1 MGSLDQRMDKSIA
14 KEITTQ
20 LGADND
26 DRLEHLKAFDD
37 TKAGVKG
44 LIDAGITSLPKIFIR
59 PVDELV
65 EESNIGRSQAQV
77 PVIDLSGIQS
87 DDQRKRI
94 VSELRRASEEW
105 GFFQVV
111 NHGIPESVLNGMID
125 GICKFHEQDTELK
138 KEYYSRD
145 QLRKVRYE
153 SNIDLY
159 HSRAANWRDSLTISL
174 VACNELE
181 PDELPQVCRGTAIDY
196 VNHVTKL
203 GGTLFDLLSEALGMK
218 LDNLRA
224 MECGRGRTFVG
235 HYYPACPEPD
245 LTLGT
250 NRHTDAAFLT
260 ILLQDHIGGLQ
271 FLHDDQWTDVPPI
284 PGGLVASI
292 ADLLQIVSNDKFK
305 SVEHRVIANRTG
317 PRISVPCF
325 FAGAVVPAKIYGP
338 VKELISEKSPAL
350 YREFTVREFLDHFM
364 SKPIDK
370 SGLDHFKI

>member
-1 MGSLDQRMDKSIA
+1 MDKSIA

-181 PDELPQVCRGTAIDY
+181 PDELPQVCRSTAIDY
-196 VNHVTKL
+196 INHITKL
-203 GGTLFDLLSEALGMK
+203 GGTLFDLLSEALEMK
-218 LDNLRA
+218 MDNLRA
-224 MECGRGRTFVG
+224 MECARGRTFVC

-245 LTLGT
+245 LTLGA
-250 NRHTDAAFLT
+250 NRHTDPAFLT

-271 FLHDDQWTDVPPI
+271 FLHDNQWTDVPPI
-284 PGGLVASI
+284 PGGLVINI
-292 ADLLQIVSNDKFK
+292 ADLLQIVSNNKFK
-305 SVEHRVIANRTG
+305 SVEHRVIANRIG
-317 PRISVPCF
+317 PRISVACF
-325 FAGAVVPAKIYGP
+325 FIGAAVPAKIYGP
-338 VKELISEKSPAL
+338 VKELISDRSPAL
-350 YREFTVREFLDHFM
+350 YREFTVREYLDNFF
-364 SKPIDK
+364 SRSIDK
-370 SGLDHFKI
+370 SVLDHFKI